1 MEVLMPE
8 KLIIY
13 DGHCVIC
20 NASVH
25 YIYNYD
31 ETNSIHFANAESK
44 AAEHLKNESNIEFNA
59 DLSVIFYSDGRLY
72 FQSDAVIEV
81 SRHLR
86 FPLSLLKYLRFF
98 PKGIRDW
105 VYQLVAKNRYN
116 MFSRRPSCIIP
127 DKELQKRIVK

>member
-8 KLIIY
+8 KLIVY

-25 YIYNYD
+25 YIFNYD
-31 ETNSIHFANAESK
+31 KTNSIHFANSESK

-59 DLSVIFYSDGRLY
+59 DLSVVFYSDDRLY

-86 FPLSLLKYLRFF
+86 FPFNLLKYFRFI
-98 PKGIRDW
+98 PKGFRDW
-105 VYQLVAKNRYN
+105 VYQLIANNRYRI
-116 MFSRRPSCIIP
+116 FRRRQSCIIP
-127 DKELQKRIVK
+127 DKELQKRIVD